1 MTEAPTWQADPAA
14 AAAAPPAAATLDPE
28 LLAELVEL
36 RNERRERLV
45 REAADAEEAAARMS
59 GPTHLV
65 HLADGQVVEGSQ
77 IGTHHSYGD
86 GTGHRRGDRIVKVAA
101 CYPM

>member
-1 MTEAPTWQADPAA
+1 
-14 AAAAPPAAATLDPE
+14 
-28 LLAELVEL
+28 
-36 RNERRERLV
+36 
-45 REAADAEEAAARMS
+45 MS